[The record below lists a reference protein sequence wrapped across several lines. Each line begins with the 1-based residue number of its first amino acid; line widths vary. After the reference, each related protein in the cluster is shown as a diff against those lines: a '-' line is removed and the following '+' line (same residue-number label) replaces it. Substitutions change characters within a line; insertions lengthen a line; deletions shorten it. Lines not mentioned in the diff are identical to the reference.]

1 MCHGDAP
8 REGCDYSDMT
18 PRKLFMLQGCQIR
31 RHPGRGPG
39 TFRGAPTRER
49 ASAGGAL
56 IFEGPLSD
64 RGNPIADERIAA
76 NNFSYLTVIFAGSDL
91 AIQVVKMSS
100 SLKEDHLMRAHS
112 SRFAAALLALAL
124 GPTSVFAQTPDAVG
138 VVTTLSGHATVAR
151 VGLTEPASMRF
162 RDPVFTRD
170 RISTGEKSIVRVLL
184 GGKAVVTAR
193 ELSVLTINE
202 EPLRSTVIL
211 GSGKVGASVL
221 KDRMKSGETIE
232 FRTPNAVA
240 VVRGTV
246 LVVEVTEGPVPASGG
261 PAPVTTTVSV
271 IHGAVDVFALK
282 GGTMTP
288 VRVGSQESVRVTEGR
303 LGTLQTLTPPE
314 SRALTADLEVAPD
327 RQHQTK
333 SVPQDVRR
341 AIGAREQAK
350 AAALVGALAPAAGT
364 SGATRADTSAL
375 TADAVKGVTGTLDGE
390 VGSVDNVLLEASRPV
405 LELGGKVVGTVG
417 TVVTATTDTVL
428 GQGTVGTVSGSSGNT
443 VGGVVTGISTSVGGS
458 LTGGSLTGSSL
469 KGSSLTGSSLTG
481 TSLTGTSPTSG
492 GGVTSTG
499 GGTSLLG
506 GVTGTVTGVVGPV
519 TGAVGGLLRR

>member
-1 MCHGDAP
+1 MS
-8 REGCDYSDMT
+8 GC
-18 PRKLFMLQGCQIR
+18 CW
-31 RHPGRGPG
+31 
-39 TFRGAPTRER
+39 
-49 ASAGGAL
+49 
-56 IFEGPLSD
+56 
-64 RGNPIADERIAA
+64 
-76 NNFSYLTVIFAGSDL
+76 
-91 AIQVVKMSS
+91 
-100 SLKEDHLMRAHS
+100 
-112 SRFAAALLALAL
+112 
-124 GPTSVFAQTPDAVG
+124 
-138 VVTTLSGHATVAR
+138 
-151 VGLTEPASMRF
+151 
-162 RDPVFTRD
+162 
-170 RISTGEKSIVRVLL
+170 

-221 KDRMKSGETIE
+221 KDRMKSGETME

-271 IHGAVDVFALK
+271 IRGAVDVFALK

-333 SVPQDVRR
+333 SVPSDLRR

-364 SGATRADTSAL
+364 RSPTLTDASAL
-375 TADAVKGVTGTLDGE
+375 TADAVKGVAGTLDGA
-390 VGSVDNVLLEASRPV
+390 VGSVDKFSSRPAALCSTWV
-405 LELGGKVVGTVG
+405 ASSWGRWARWAPWSPRPRTPC
-417 TVVTATTDTVL
+417 
-428 GQGTVGTVSGSSGNT
+428 SGRAPSAP
-443 VGGVVTGISTSVGGS
+443 SVARAAA
-458 LTGGSLTGSSL
+458 
-469 KGSSLTGSSLTG
+469 
-481 TSLTGTSPTSG
+481 P
-492 GGVTSTG
+492 
-499 GGTSLLG
+499 
-506 GVTGTVTGVVGPV
+506 
-519 TGAVGGLLRR
+519 